1 MACARRKRSGV
12 PNAARGMDAT
22 QFQHRGKDLL
32 TFGTPIVPMMPQT
45 RCMKGFVRPAAGLIE
60 NHPMTASNRIRL
72 RALLTAGIFSAASVL
87 AAPALGQQFPKV
99 PASKVPVPTPS
110 PRGASEPVA
119 FFAAPQTDPIVEVIN
134 RSTAVAQPAQ
144 SGALKDG
151 LDALTGK
158 NIGRTLSIISSMP
171 TGSLERKVL
180 LWATALSGQSGL
192 SSAQLSAIP
201 AQLPDW
207 PGQDAMQRN
216 FEAALASEKHS
227 PAEIIAAFGKS
238 RPDSL
243 NGAVALAQAHLSKG
257 DRKSAHAVISPF
269 WREERLSA
277 EDEKFV
283 LDRVS
288 KALSQDDHR
297 ARMHMQFYHDR
308 ASDGMRMAKLSGQA
322 SLAKA
327 WEAVIR
333 NSDKAEQLLAAVDL
347 SSRKDPGYLF
357 ARIKQARRSGDLK
370 EAARLMLSAP
380 RARADLGEPDEW
392 WVERRLVSRA
402 ILDAGDAKT
411 AYRIAAAHSAESPAE
426 QAEAEFHAG
435 WYALRYLKDSRSAAK
450 HFANILKVS
459 STPIS
464 QSRAHY
470 WLGRSTSGATA
481 LSHFRAAAQFGGTF
495 YGQLAAQ
502 KTGAGALQISNPRP
516 SAAERIRF
524 ATREQ
529 VRAIDLLES
538 AGYEWRADA
547 LYRDLARSLNS
558 PGELALLAARAE
570 KRGNATLALQIGKI
584 AHGRGLEVDT
594 VSWPIGAI
602 PGSAR
607 IGDTGRALAYAI
619 ARQESAFNVAAVS
632 PANAR
637 GLLQLLPGTAKS
649 MARKTGSA
657 YSLKKLTTDAAYN
670 ATLGAAYLSEQLDNF
685 NNSYILTFV
694 GYNAGPGR
702 VRQWIETYGDPRGRS
717 IEDVVD
723 WVERIPFTETRN
735 YVQRVMENYQVY
747 KARLAAGRLDIE
759 GDLRFGRR

>member
-1 MACARRKRSGV
+1 
-12 PNAARGMDAT
+12 
-22 QFQHRGKDLL
+22 
-32 TFGTPIVPMMPQT
+32 
-45 RCMKGFVRPAAGLIE
+45 MKGRVRPAAGLIE
-60 NHPMTASNRIRL
+60 THPMTASNRFRFS
-72 RALLTAGIFSAASVL
+72 ALLTAGILSAASL
-87 AAPALGQQFPKV
+87 SAAPVHGQQFPTV

-110 PRGASEPVA
+110 PRGDTEPTA
-119 FFAAPQTDPIVEVIN
+119 FLAPQADDPIVEIIK
-134 RSTAVAQPAQ
+134 RSTALARPAQ

-158 NIGRTLSIISSMP
+158 DVGRTLSIASAMP
-171 TGSLERKVL
+171 DGSLERKVL
-180 LWATALSGQSGL
+180 LWAAALSGQPGL
-192 SSAQLSAIP
+192 SAAQISGIAAQLS
-201 AQLPDW
+201 DW
-207 PGQDAMQRN
+207 PGQNAMRRN
-216 FEAALASEKHS
+216 FESALASEKHS
-227 PAEIIAAFGKS
+227 PAGIIAAFGQS

-243 NGAVALAQAHLSKG
+243 AGAVALAQAYLAKG
-257 DRKSAHAVISPF
+257 DRKKAHAIIAPF
-269 WREERLSA
+269 WREQRLSA
-277 EDEKFV
+277 GDEKFV

-288 KALSQDDHR
+288 RALTQDDHR
-297 ARMHMQFYHDR
+297 VRMHMQFYHDR

-333 NSDKAEQLLAAVDL
+333 NSNKAEALLAAVDL
-347 SSRKDPGYLF
+347 SARKDPGYLF
-357 ARIKQARRSGDLK
+357 ARIKQARRSDNLK

-380 RARADLGEPDEW
+380 RKKADLGEPDEW

-402 ILDAGDAKT
+402 VLDAGDART
-411 AYRIAAAHSAESPAE
+411 AYRIAAAHSAESPQE

-435 WYALRYLKDSRSAAK
+435 WYALRYLKDSRRAAK

-459 STPIS
+459 ATPIS
-464 QSRAHY
+464 QARAHY
-470 WLGRSTSGATA
+470 WLGRATSGATA
-481 LSHFRAAAQFGGTF
+481 LKHYRAAAQFGGTF

-524 ATREQ
+524 ATRDQ

-584 AHGRGLEVDT
+584 AHARGLEVDT

-619 ARQESAFNVAAVS
+619 ARQESAFNVAAIS

-649 MARKTGSA
+649 MARKTGST

-685 NNSYILTFV
+685 DNSYILTFV

-702 VRQWIETYGDPRGRS
+702 VRQWIETYF
-717 IEDVVD
+717 IKFLH
-723 WVERIPFTETRN
+723 W
-735 YVQRVMENYQVY
+735 QR
-747 KARLAAGRLDIE
+747 AR
-759 GDLRFGRR
+759 

>member
-1 MACARRKRSGV
+1 
-12 PNAARGMDAT
+12 
-22 QFQHRGKDLL
+22 
-32 TFGTPIVPMMPQT
+32 
-45 RCMKGFVRPAAGLIE
+45 
-60 NHPMTASNRIRL
+60 MTVSNRIRI
-72 RALLTAGIFSAASVL
+72 RAMLTASLMSAAGFL
-87 AAPALGQQFPKV
+87 AAPAYGEQYPTV
-99 PASKVPVPTPS
+99 PAAKAPVPTPS
-110 PRGASEPVA
+110 PRRTTEPTAFASPPPV
-119 FFAAPQTDPIVEVIN
+119 DPIVAIIE
-134 RSTAVAQPAQ
+134 RSTTLARPAQ
-144 SGALKDG
+144 TGALKSG

-158 NIGRTLSIISSMP
+158 DTGRTLSIVSALP
-171 TGSLERKVL
+171 KDSLEHKVL
-180 LWATALSGQSGL
+180 LWAIALSGQPGL
-192 SSAQLSAIP
+192 SSAQIGAIA

-207 PGQDAMQRN
+207 PGQDAMRGN
-216 FEAALASEKHS
+216 FEAALASENHS
-227 PAEIIAAFGKS
+227 PAAVIAAFGAS
-238 RPDSL
+238 RPGSL
-243 NGAVALAQAHLSKG
+243 VGAVALAQAYLARG
-257 DRKSAHAVISPF
+257 DRKAAHAVIAPF
-269 WREERLSA
+269 WREQRLSA
-277 EDEKFV
+277 DDEKFV
-283 LDRVS
+283 LARVS
-288 KALSQDDHR
+288 KALGRDDHR
-297 ARMHMQFYHDR
+297 ARMHMQFYHER
-308 ASDGMRMAKLSGQA
+308 ASDGMRMVGLAGQA

-333 NSDKAEQLLAAVDL
+333 NSDNAPKLIAAVEPSL
-347 SSRKDPGYLF
+347 RREPGYLF
-357 ARIKQARRSGDLK
+357 ARIKLARRGGELK

-380 RARADLGEPDEW
+380 RDRSDLGQPDEW

-402 ILDAGDAKT
+402 MLDAGDAKT

-464 QSRAHY
+464 QARAHY

-481 LSHFRAAAQFGGTF
+481 MTHYRAAAQFGGTF

-502 KTGAGALQISNPRP
+502 KAGTSSLAISNPRP
-516 SAAERIRF
+516 NAAERIRF
-524 ATREQ
+524 AAREQ

-538 AGYEWRADA
+538 AGYDWRADA

-558 PGELALLAARAE
+558 SGELALLAARAE

-584 AHGRGLEVDT
+584 AHARGLEVDT

-602 PGSAR
+602 PGSAS
-607 IGDTGRALAYAI
+607 IGATGRALAYAI

-649 MARKTGSA
+649 MARKTGRT

-670 ATLGAAYLSEQLDNF
+670 AALGSAYLSEQLDNF
-685 NNSYILTFV
+685 GNSYILTFV

-702 VRQWIETYGDPRGRS
+702 ARQWIEAYGDPRGRP